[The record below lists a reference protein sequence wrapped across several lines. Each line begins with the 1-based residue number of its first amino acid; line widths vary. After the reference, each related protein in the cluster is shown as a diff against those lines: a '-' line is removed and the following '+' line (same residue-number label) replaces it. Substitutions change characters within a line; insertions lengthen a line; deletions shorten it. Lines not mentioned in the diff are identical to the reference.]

1 MEKSK
6 VIIDNE
12 VWLPR
17 RISEFFFLI
26 SFLVLLD
33 GKHPLYAAERIHQK
47 KKKGFAHSCICF
59 ANEGSLGLTCK

>member
-33 GKHPLYAAERIHQK
+33 GKHPLYAAERIHLK
-47 KKKGFAHSCICF
+47 KKKKDLLIVVSALQMKVP
-59 ANEGSLGLTCK
+59 LG